1 MNTKDLWKA
10 QEVTPEG
17 YKINPLYV
25 ETRSKRFQVLMQ
37 PSLYEK
43 VKAVAVSKKRSVNDH
58 IHTILEGCYKW
69 G

>member
-1 MNTKDLWKA
+1 MKDFQVA
-10 QEVTPEG
+10 QEATPEG
-17 YKINPLYV
+17 YKINPFYV
-25 ETRSKRFQVLMQ
+25 ETRSKRLQVLMQ

-43 VKAVAVSKKRSVNDH
+43 LKAAAISKKRSVNDH